1 MRPLPRT
8 LSGVSAPGFV
18 AGSGGTRTHFLLFGR
33 AGRDFKGVVEIGK
46 KNGIDWNAIRA
57 EYLTGNISQQKLA
70 DKYGIPYP
78 TLRDRAQRE
87 RWKESVDANRE
98 KIVKKALEKTAETA
112 ADNAVIAA
120 NIKRKAL
127 LILERLFDEYAL
139 SCTERRITVEGVT
152 EVTRL
157 RDLTAAYKEVTGDIQ
172 PDAGD
177 SDILKSLLELEKRF
191 K

>member
-1 MRPLPRT
+1 MGL
-8 LSGVSAPGFV
+8 
-18 AGSGGTRTHFLLFGR
+18 RTHFLLLGR
-33 AGRDFKGVVEIGK
+33 AGRDFKGVVEIDNEK
-46 KNGIDWNAIRA
+46 RVDWNTIRA
-57 EYLTGNISQQKLA
+57 EYISGGISQRALA
-70 DKYGIPYP
+70 KKYGVSAN
-78 TLRDRAQRE
+78 TL
-87 RWKESVDANRE
+87 
-98 KIVKKALEKTAETA
+98 IKKANTEAWSKQKGTVYNAVTTSVQQKTAETA

-139 SCTERRITVEGVT
+139 SCTERRITAEGVT